1 MTEQAFLD
9 AVQQHQAMLFRVAYT
24 ILHNHEDCADALQDA
39 LEKAWRKKDSI
50 RNPEAF
56 RSWMVRIIIN
66 CSRDTLRRRKL
77 TFTSP
82 DENIPVPE
90 VQDYQLADTL
100 KRLDEGLRLPIVLH
114 YMENLSVAEIAQTM
128 RLPQGTIKNRLHRG
142 REKLAKLYHEEEM
155 VW

>member
-9 AVQQHQAMLFRVAYT
+9 AVQMHQAMLFRVAYT

-77 TFTSP
+77 TFISL
-82 DENIPVPE
+82 DENIPAPE
-90 VQDYQLADTL
+90 VVDYQLADTL

-128 RLPQGTIKNRLHRG
+128 RLPQGTIRNRLHRG
-142 REKLAKLYHEEEM
+142 REKLAKLYHEEGM

>member
-9 AVQQHQAMLFRVAYT
+9 AVQTHQSMLFRVAYT

-66 CSRDTLRRRKL
+66 CSRDTLRRRKF
-77 TFTSP
+77 TFTP
-82 DENIPVPE
+82 LDKNIPAPE
-90 VQDYQLADTL
+90 VEDYQLADTL

-142 REKLAKLYHEEEM
+142 REKLAKLYHEEGM

>member
-1 MTEQAFLD
+1 MTEQAFLN
-9 AVQQHQAMLFRVAYT
+9 AVQTHQALLFRVAYT

-39 LEKAWRKKDSI
+39 LEKAWRKKDGI

-56 RSWMVRIIIN
+56 RSWLVRIVIN

-77 TFTSP
+77 AFTP
-82 DENIPVPE
+82 LDENIPAPVVE
-90 VQDYQLADTL
+90 DYQLADTL
-100 KRLDEGLRLPIVLH
+100 ARLDEGLRLPLVLH
-114 YMENLSVAEIAQTM
+114 YMENLSIAEIAQTM

-142 REKLAKLYHEEEM
+142 REKLAKLYREEGM

>member
-9 AVQQHQAMLFRVAYT
+9 AVQTHQSMLFRVAYT

-77 TFTSP
+77 TFTSL
-82 DENIPVPE
+82 DENIPAPE
-90 VQDYQLADTL
+90 VEDYQLADTP
-100 KRLDEGLRLPIVLH
+100 KGWMKDCVYPSCCTTWKI
-114 YMENLSVAEIAQTM
+114 
-128 RLPQGTIKNRLHRG
+128 
-142 REKLAKLYHEEEM
+142 
-155 VW
+155 

>member
-9 AVQQHQAMLFRVAYT
+9 AVQTHQAMLFRVAYT

-66 CSRDTLRRRKL
+66 CSRDTLRRRKF
-77 TFTSP
+77 TFTP
-82 DENIPVPE
+82 LDENIPAPE
-90 VQDYQLADTL
+90 VEDYQLADTL

-142 REKLAKLYHEEEM
+142 REKLAKLYHEEGM

>member
-9 AVQQHQAMLFRVAYT
+9 AVQQHQTMLFRVAYT

-50 RNPEAF
+50 RSQEAF
-56 RSWMVRIIIN
+56 RSWMVRITIN
-66 CSRDTLRRRKL
+66 CSRDLLRRRKF
-77 TFTSP
+77 TFISL
-82 DENIPVPE
+82 DENIPAPE
-90 VQDYQLADTL
+90 VEDYQLADML

-114 YMENLSVAEIAQTM
+114 YMENLSVAEIARTM
-128 RLPQGTIKNRLHRG
+128 RLPQGTIRNRLHRG
-142 REKLAKLYHEEEM
+142 RQKLAKLYHEEGM